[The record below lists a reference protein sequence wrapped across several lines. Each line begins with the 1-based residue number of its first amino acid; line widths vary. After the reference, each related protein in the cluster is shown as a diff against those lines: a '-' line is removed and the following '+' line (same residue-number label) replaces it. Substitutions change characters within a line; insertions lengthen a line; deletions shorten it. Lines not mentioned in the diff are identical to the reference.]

1 MRSRTILVFLI
12 AVVARLAFLAIAF
25 DGPDSLRQPDSPAFE
40 LPAVGLLEH
49 GTIALP
55 PQAGA
60 EPVPFTERVPGYIVF
75 LAALRWLFGSSP
87 LPVVVVQGLIDAVTC
102 VVIARLAERIRPGLF
117 LPAGLIAA
125 LAPNLIIHANLVLSD
140 SLCLLPYSLF
150 LLASVRLLQE
160 PTLRRAALAG
170 LWLGI
175 ATLVRPLTWYFIAAT
190 PLLFAALIPGLI
202 PRLIPDRHRLLCAAV
217 VPLCALAVVLPW
229 LARNAAVAGHWALAD
244 QTGVHA
250 LYWVVPLAREY
261 GAGIPADRS
270 RAEVRERLQAR
281 LQAQGLET
289 LPADP
294 FAASAIMAATA
305 SDALK
310 EMGVVGLARAWAVG
324 SVINLAAP
332 ALVASAPVQRMERPS
347 FYDSPGA
354 NIVDKLAN
362 YLGHAPVKFLSVTVA
377 AVTLT
382 GLARLL
388 QLSALVCGRL
398 PKRETIFLAA
408 VAAYVLLATGP
419 ITGVKYRLPIEP
431 IFIVLLACGLVQCL
445 PAARR
450 RCGPR

>member
-49 GTIALP
+49 GVISLP

-60 EPVPFTERVPGYIVF
+60 EPIPFTERVPGYIVF

-87 LPVVVVQGLIDAVTC
+87 LPVVLVQGLIDAVTC

-125 LAPNLIIHANLVLSD
+125 LAPNLIVHANLVLSD

-190 PLLFAALIPGLI
+190 PLLFAALIPG
-202 PRLIPDRHRLLCAAV
+202 RRRLLCAAA

-270 RAEVRERLQAR
+270 RAEMRERLQAR
-281 LQAQGLET
+281 LQAQGLEA

-324 SVINLAAP
+324 SIINLAAP
-332 ALVASAPVQRMERPS
+332 ALIASAPVQRMERPS
-347 FYDSPGA
+347 FYDSPGT
-354 NIVDKLAN
+354 NILDKMAN
-362 YLGHAPVKFLSVTVA
+362 YVGHAPVNFLSVILA
-377 AVTLT
+377 AVTFT
-382 GLARLL
+382 GLARLM
-388 QLSALVCGRL
+388 QLFALFRSRL
-398 PKRETIFLAA
+398 PTRETIFLAA

-431 IFIVLLACGLVQCL
+431 IFVVLLASGLVQCL
-445 PAARR
+445 PTARR
-450 RCGPR
+450 RCGPQ